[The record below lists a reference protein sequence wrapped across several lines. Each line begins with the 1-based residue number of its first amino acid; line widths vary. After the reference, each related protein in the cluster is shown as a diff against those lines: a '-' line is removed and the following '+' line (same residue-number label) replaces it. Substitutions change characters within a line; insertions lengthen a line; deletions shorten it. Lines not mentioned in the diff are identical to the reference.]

1 MWFKADHTWKMPK
14 VNIRVRLDSYASFS
28 SPLGVALTEIFIECL
43 QELLS
48 EYSYYADCAGLS
60 FKVELSKGGLLLRFS
75 GKYEFGA
82 FFLPLFCSFFFL
94 GKIMCHHLLGR
105 LPTQNWAAHLPR
117 NG

>member
-1 MWFKADHTWKMPK
+1 MPK

-28 SPLGVALTEIFIECL
+28 SPIGVALTETFIECL

-82 FFLPLFCSFFFL
+82 FFLSSFILLFLFFSLRKFL
-94 GKIMCHHLLGR
+94 CHHLFGR
-105 LPTQNWAAHLPR
+105 LPAQNWAAHLPR